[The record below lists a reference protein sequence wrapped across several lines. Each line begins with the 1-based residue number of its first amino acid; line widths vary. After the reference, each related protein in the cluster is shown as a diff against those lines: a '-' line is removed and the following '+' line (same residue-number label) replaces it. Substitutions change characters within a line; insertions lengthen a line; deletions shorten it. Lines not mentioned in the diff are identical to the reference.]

1 MRIFIGSITL
11 LLLLSACSSKTDDPF
26 AERFEKN
33 KTVYKYLQKTEKA
46 QLYDHNVTKAFLT
59 ATYLNTRSNKL
70 KKQIKDEQFVV
81 GVYIEDDQL
90 NRLGK
95 AYVLTLEGTQPKS
108 IQPLKKQSPYLKDI
122 PFVTE
127 WNSYYLV
134 TFPYTPN
141 KNFTL
146 TFEHNKYGKKEMPF
160 SKKAKYVESQKAF

>member
-70 KKQIKDEQFVV
+70 KKQIKDEKLPFSFPA
-81 GVYIEDDQL
+81 GT
-90 NRLGK
+90 GK
-95 AYVLTLEGTQPKS
+95 ARHM
-108 IQPLKKQSPYLKDI
+108 
-122 PFVTE
+122 F
-127 WNSYYLV
+127 
-134 TFPYTPN
+134 
-141 KNFTL
+141 
-146 TFEHNKYGKKEMPF
+146 
-160 SKKAKYVESQKAF
+160 